1 MIKLKTE
8 AELVI
13 MRKAGAIVTDI
24 LDMLREIIKPG
35 VSTGELDSVVSDY
48 IKKEGA
54 VPAFRGYKPKHALK
68 PFPGVICAS
77 VNSEIVHGIPR
88 RERILN
94 EGDIV
99 SVDVGVCW
107 QGYYGDAACT
117 YPVGDISSTRSRL
130 LKVAIEC
137 LNRAIASAKKDNT
150 LGDIG
155 HAVESIALAN
165 GYGIVRDYTGHGLGA
180 KLHEAPQIPNYGK
193 PGRGISLK
201 SGMTLAIEPMLM
213 VGREEVIIGSDD
225 WVVLTADGSDAA
237 HFERSVVIT
246 DNETEILT
254 PWQI

>member
-8 AELVI
+8 AELIV
-13 MRKAGAIVTDI
+13 MRKAGAIVADI
-24 LDMLREIIKPG
+24 LNMLREIIKPG
-35 VSTGELDSVVSDY
+35 ISTGELDSVVSDY

-54 VPAFRGYKPKHALK
+54 VPAFKGYKPSHALR
-68 PFPGVICAS
+68 PFPGVICTS
-77 VNSEIVHGIPR
+77 VNSEIVHGIPN
-88 RERILN
+88 RERILA
-94 EGDIV
+94 EGDIL

-107 QGYYGDAACT
+107 HGYYGDAAYT
-117 YPVGDISSTRSRL
+117 YAVGAISEVRSRL

-137 LNRAIASAKKDNT
+137 LNRAIASARNGNT

-165 GYGIVRDYTGHGLGA
+165 GYGIVRDYTGHGLGT
-180 KLHEAPQIPNYGK
+180 KLHETPQIPNYGK

-201 SGMTLAIEPMLM
+201 SGMTLAIEPMIM
-213 VGREEVIIGSDD
+213 AGREEVIVGSDD

-237 HFERSVVIT
+237 HFEKSVVIT

>member
-8 AELVI
+8 TELVK
-13 MRKAGAIVTDI
+13 MRKAGSIVAGI

-35 VSTGELDSVVSDY
+35 ISTGELDSAVSER
-48 IKKEGA
+48 IEREGA
-54 VPAFRGYKPKHALK
+54 ISAFRGYKPTHFLS
-68 PFPGVICAS
+68 PFPGVICTS
-77 VNSEIVHGIPR
+77 VNNEIVHGIPS
-88 RERILN
+88 RERILL
-94 EGDIV
+94 EGDIL

-107 QGYYGDAACT
+107 RSYYGDAACT
-117 YPVGDISSTRSRL
+117 YPIGVVSESRARL
-130 LKVAIEC
+130 LEVTLEC
-137 LNRAIASAKKDNT
+137 LNRAIASARKNNT

-155 HAVESIALAN
+155 HAVESHALAN
-165 GYGIVRDYTGHGLGA
+165 GYGIVRDYTGHGLGE

-201 SGMTLAIEPMLM
+201 SGMTLAIEPMVLA
-213 VGREEVIIGSDD
+213 GGEEVVIGADD
-225 WVVLTADGSDAA
+225 WVVMTADGSDAA

>member
-8 AELVI
+8 AELVV
-13 MRKAGAIVTDI
+13 MRKAGSIVADI

-48 IKKEGA
+48 IKMEGA
-54 VPAFRGYKPKHALK
+54 VSAFKGYKPSHASR

-77 VNSEIVHGIPR
+77 VNSEIVHGIPSR
-88 RERILN
+88 KCILA
-94 EGDIV
+94 EGDIL

-117 YPVGDISSTRSRL
+117 YPVGAISSSRSQL

-137 LNRAIASAKKDNT
+137 LNQAIALAKRNNT

-180 KLHEAPQIPNYGK
+180 KLHEAPQIPNFGK

-201 SGMTLAIEPMLM
+201 SGMTLAIEPMIM
-213 VGREEVIIGSDD
+213 AGREEVIVGSDD

>member
-8 AELVI
+8 AELII
-13 MRKAGAIVTDI
+13 MRKAGVIVADI
-24 LDMLREIIKPG
+24 LNMLREKIKPG
-35 VSTGELDSVVSDY
+35 VSTGELDSAVSEY
-48 IKKEGA
+48 MKMEGA
-54 VPAFRGYKPKHALK
+54 IPAFKGYKPTHASR
-68 PFPGVICAS
+68 PFPGVICTS

-88 RERILN
+88 RDRILI
-94 EGDIV
+94 EGDIL

-107 QGYYGDAACT
+107 KGYYGDAACT
-117 YPVGDISSTRSRL
+117 YPVGAISESRARL
-130 LKVAIEC
+130 LNVTLEC

-155 HAVESIALAN
+155 NAVESLALAN
-165 GYGIVRDYTGHGLGA
+165 GYGVVRDYTGHGLGT
-180 KLHEAPQIPNYGK
+180 KLHEAPQVPNHGK

-201 SGMTLAIEPMLM
+201 SGMTLAIEPMIM
-213 VGREEVIIGSDD
+213 SGREDVITGADD

-237 HFERSVVIT
+237 HFEKSVAIT

>member
-8 AELVI
+8 AELAV
-13 MRKAGAIVTDI
+13 MRKAGAIVADI

-35 VSTGELDSVVSDY
+35 VSTGELDLVVSDY
-48 IKKEGA
+48 IKMEGA
-54 VPAFRGYKPKHALK
+54 LPAFKGYKPNHASR
-68 PFPGVICAS
+68 PFPGVICTS
-77 VNSEIVHGIPR
+77 VNSEIVHGIPS
-88 RERILN
+88 RERILI
-94 EGDIV
+94 EGDIL

-107 QGYYGDAACT
+107 QGYFGDAACT
-117 YPVGDISSTRSRL
+117 YPVGVVNESRTRL
-130 LKVAIEC
+130 LKVTMEC
-137 LNRAIASAKKDNT
+137 LNRAIVSAKKDNT

-155 HAVESIALAN
+155 YAVESLALAN
-165 GYGIVRDYTGHGLGA
+165 GFGIVRDYTGHGLGA

-201 SGMTLAIEPMLM
+201 SGMTLAIEPMIM
-213 VGREEVIIGSDD
+213 AGREEVMVGADD

-237 HFERSVVIT
+237 HFEKSVVIT

>member
-1 MIKLKTE
+1 MIRLKTE
-8 AELVI
+8 AEIVR
-13 MRKAGAIVTDI
+13 MRKAGAIVASV
-24 LDMLREIIKPG
+24 LDMLREIVKPG
-35 VSTGELDSVVSDY
+35 VSTGELDFAVSEY
-48 IKKEGA
+48 LEREGA
-54 VPAFRGYKPKHALK
+54 IPAFKGYKLTHTST
-68 PFPGVICAS
+68 PFPGVICTS
-77 VNSEIVHGIPR
+77 VNSEIVHGIPS
-88 RERILN
+88 RERILY
-94 EGDIV
+94 EGDIL

-117 YPVGDISSTRSRL
+117 YPVGAISETRARL
-130 LKVAIEC
+130 LEVSLEC
-137 LNRAIASAKKDNT
+137 LDRAIASAQKDNT

-155 HAVESIALAN
+155 YAVESHAKAN
-165 GYGIVRDYTGHGLGA
+165 GYGIVRDYTGHGVGI
-180 KLHEAPQIPNYGK
+180 KLHEAPQIPNFGK

-213 VGREEVIIGSDD
+213 AGGEEVIVGADN

>member
-8 AELVI
+8 AEIII
-13 MRKAGAIVTDI
+13 MRRAGAIVADI

-35 VSTGELDSVVSDY
+35 ISTGELDSAVSEY

-54 VPAFRGYKPKHALK
+54 IPAFKGYKPNHAVR

-77 VNSEIVHGIPR
+77 VNSEIVHGIPK
-88 RERILN
+88 RERILV
-94 EGDIV
+94 EGDIL

-107 QGYYGDAACT
+107 HGYYGDAACT
-117 YPVGDISSTRSRL
+117 YPVGAISESRARL
-130 LKVAIEC
+130 LEVTLEC

-155 HAVESIALAN
+155 HAVESLALVN
-165 GYGIVRDYTGHGLGA
+165 GYGVVRDYTGHGLGV

-201 SGMTLAIEPMLM
+201 SGMTLAIEPMIM
-213 VGREEVIIGSDD
+213 AGREEVITGSDD
-225 WVVLTADGSDAA
+225 WVVMTADGSDAA
-237 HFERSVVIT
+237 HFEKSVVIT

-254 PWQI
+254 PWQN

>member
-1 MIKLKTE
+1 MIKLKSE
-8 AELVI
+8 AELVV
-13 MRKAGAIVTDI
+13 MRKAGAIVADI
-24 LDMLREIIKPG
+24 LDMLREKIKPG
-35 VSTGELDSVVSDY
+35 VSTGELDSAVSEY

-54 VPAFRGYKPKHALK
+54 IPAFKGYKPTHASR
-68 PFPGVICAS
+68 PFPGVICTS
-77 VNSEIVHGIPR
+77 VNSEIVHGIPS

-117 YPVGDISSTRSRL
+117 YPVGFVSESRTRL
-130 LKVAIEC
+130 LKVTLEC
-137 LNRAIASAKKDNT
+137 LNRAIASAKKGNT

-155 HAVESIALAN
+155 HAVESLALAS
-165 GYGIVRDYTGHGLGA
+165 GYGVVRDYTGHGLGT
-180 KLHEAPQIPNYGK
+180 KLHEAPQILNYGK

-201 SGMTLAIEPMLM
+201 SGMTLAIEPMIM
-213 VGREEVIIGSDD
+213 AGREAVVTGVDD
-225 WVVLTADGSDAA
+225 WVVMTADGSDAA
-237 HFERSVVIT
+237 HFEKSVVIT

>member
-1 MIKLKTE
+1 MIKLKTK

-13 MRKAGAIVTDI
+13 MRKAGAIVASV

-35 VSTGELDSVVSDY
+35 VSTGELDLAVSEY

-54 VPAFRGYKPKHALK
+54 TPAFKGYKPAHASR
-68 PFPGVICAS
+68 PFPGVICTS
-77 VNSEIVHGIPR
+77 VNSEIVHGIPSR
-88 RERILN
+88 KRILL
-94 EGDIV
+94 EGDIL

-107 QGYYGDAACT
+107 QGFYGDAACT
-117 YPVGDISSTRSRL
+117 YPVGAVSESRARL
-130 LKVAIEC
+130 LEVTLEC

-155 HAVESIALAN
+155 HAVESLALAN
-165 GYGIVRDYTGHGLGA
+165 GFGVVRDYTGHGLGA
-180 KLHEAPQIPNYGK
+180 KLHEAPQIPNFGK

-201 SGMTLAIEPMLM
+201 SGMTLALEPMIM
-213 VGREEVIIGSDD
+213 AGGEKVIVGEDD

-237 HFERSVVIT
+237 HFEKSVVIT